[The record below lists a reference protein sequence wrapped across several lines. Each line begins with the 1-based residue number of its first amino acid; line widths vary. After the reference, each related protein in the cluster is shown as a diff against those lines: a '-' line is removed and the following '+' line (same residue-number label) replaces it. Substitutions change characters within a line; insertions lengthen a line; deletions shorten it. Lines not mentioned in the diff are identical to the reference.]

1 MRRREF
7 IASLAGAAAAWP
19 FSACAQQG
27 ERLRRI
33 GVLSS
38 IGNTADAQARYAV
51 FLRELQ
57 HLGWTEGG
65 NIRID
70 TRHANGDRNLIRKD
84 VAELVAL
91 APDVFVTFGTVTM
104 EEVNQTIRTIPVV
117 FGIVTDPVG
126 AGFVESLSRPGGNA
140 TGFMMFEY
148 GLSAKWPELLKQVA
162 PGVTRVGVLRDREPG
177 GVGQFAVI
185 ESVAPSIGV
194 EAVPVSLGDPAE
206 IERGLANVAR
216 FGNAGLIVTASTAAV
231 VHRDLIVKL
240 AAQYKLPTVYY
251 ERTFIAVGGLV
262 SYGPS
267 YLDQYR
273 AAAGYVDRIL
283 KGAKP
288 ADLPV
293 QAPTKY
299 ELVINRKTATALGL
313 AIPETI
319 LTRADEVI
327 E

>member
-1 MRRREF
+1 VRRREF
-7 IASLAGAAAAWP
+7 IALLANATAAWP
-19 FSACAQQG
+19 LSARAQQG

-38 IGNTADAQARYAV
+38 IGNTPDAQARYAA
-51 FLRELQ
+51 FLEELQ

-70 TRHANGDRNLIRKD
+70 VRHASGDRNLIRKD
-84 VAELVAL
+84 VAELVAI
-91 APDVFVTFGTVTM
+91 APDAIVTFGTVIM
-104 EEVNQTIRTIPVV
+104 EEVNQTTRTIPIV

-126 AGFVESLSRPGGNA
+126 AGFVESLSQPGGNA

-148 GLSAKWPELLKQVA
+148 GLSAKWPELLKQIA
-162 PGVTRVGVLRDREPG
+162 PSLTRVGVLRDREPG

-194 EAVPVSLGDPAE
+194 EAVPVNLGDAAE
-206 IERGLANVAR
+206 IERGLANIAR
-216 FGNAGLIVTASTAAV
+216 FGNVGLIVTASTAAV

-251 ERTFIAVGGLV
+251 ERTFVAVGGLV

-267 YLDQYR
+267 YIDQYR
-273 AAAGYVDRIL
+273 GAAGYVDRIL

-299 ELVINRKTATALGL
+299 ELIINQRTATALGL

-319 LTRADEVI
+319 LTRANEVI